1 MSGLMQLNHVTIE
14 RGGRTLL
21 ANLGCEIRQGEI
33 TVVLGPNGAGKS
45 SLLLALAGLIPAA
58 GTIEIGGR
66 PLPLFSRHALS
77 RQIAWQGALPPTEFG
92 LAVQQRLQ
100 LASASS
106 AAPIE
111 LAAATMDTEDLLTRP
126 LGELSSG
133 ERQRV
138 ELAALLLRDTPVWL
152 LDEPTSHL
160 DLKHQ
165 IHCIA
170 LMKAQRA
177 EGRAIVTVL
186 HDLQQAMAV
195 ADRLI
200 LIDGEGGVVAGA
212 ADQLFDSD
220 GLSRLFDAPLCRQ
233 GALLIPDYM
242 GVDDETT

>member
-1 MSGLMQLNHVTIE
+1 MTVLMHLNDVTVQ
-14 RGGRTLL
+14 RGERTLL
-21 ANLGCEIRQGEI
+21 ANLSCDIKQGEI

-45 SLLLALAGLIPAA
+45 SLLLALAGLIPAT
-58 GTIEIGGR
+58 GTIEIAGR
-66 PLPLFSRHALS
+66 PLPSFSRHELS
-77 RQIAWQGALPPTEFG
+77 RQVAWQGALPPTEFG
-92 LAVQQRLQ
+92 LTVRQRLQ
-100 LASASS
+100 LAADSS
-106 AAPIE
+106 ATPVGH
-111 LAAATMDTEDLLTRP
+111 AAASMDAKDLLTRP

-138 ELAALLLRDTPVWL
+138 ELAALLLRDAPVWL

-177 EGRAIVTVL
+177 KGRAIVTVL

-195 ADRLI
+195 ADQLI
-200 LIDGEGGVVAGA
+200 LIDGQGGVVAGD

-220 GLSRLFDAPLCRQ
+220 GLSRLFDAPLSRQ
-233 GALLIPDYM
+233 GALLIPDYR
-242 GVDDETT
+242 G